1 MDKARKILV
10 VDDEEPIRKGLSRL
24 AIGLGHEVEVAA
36 SAADGLE
43 RALISNPDLL
53 ITDLHMPGRSGL
65 ELLLD
70 LRERGMETT
79 TVILTAHGSI
89 DSAVDATRR
98 GVYDYLVKP
107 IDPER
112 MQTVILKALEH
123 AAMREEVMH
132 LRRELV
138 RTGKFQQLVGRSA
151 VMRELYR
158 LIDQLAPTSAS
169 VLLTGE
175 SGTGKE
181 VVARTIHN
189 LSPRRGARFV
199 AINCAAIPETLLE
212 SEIFGHE
219 KGSFTGA
226 TTSRPGCFELAHEGT
241 LFLDEIGEMPVGL
254 QSKLLRVLEDGRV
267 RRIGGTSEMPVD
279 ARIIAATNVDVEER
293 LAAGKL
299 REDLYFRLNVFTLAL
314 PPLRERRD
322 DTPILAHHF
331 LQTFCAE
338 HDKTIAGFSDLALEL
353 INQYDW
359 PGNVRELRNVIQR
372 AVILCHD
379 DEIQPRH
386 LPPAVRPTVRRESG
400 PRGTLTVTVGTT
412 LDDVE
417 KAVILETLES
427 CGGNKTRAASMLG
440 ITTKT
445 LYTKLRRYGHLHGS
459 PAEAS
464 P

>member
-1 MDKARKILV
+1 
-10 VDDEEPIRKGLSRL
+10 
-24 AIGLGHEVEVAA
+24 
-36 SAADGLE
+36 
-43 RALISNPDLL
+43 
-53 ITDLHMPGRSGL
+53 
-65 ELLLD
+65 
-70 LRERGMETT
+70 
-79 TVILTAHGSI
+79 
-89 DSAVDATRR
+89 
-98 GVYDYLVKP
+98 
-107 IDPER
+107 
-112 MQTVILKALEH
+112 
-123 AAMREEVMH
+123 MREEVLH

-138 RTGKFQQLVGRSA
+138 RTGQFQRLVGRSA

-169 VLLTGE
+169 VLITGE

-189 LSPRRGARFV
+189 LSPRRASRFV

-226 TTSRPGCFELAHEGT
+226 TTSRPGCFELAHDGT
-241 LFLDEIGEMPVGL
+241 LFLDEIGEMPAGL

-267 RRIGGTSEMPVD
+267 RRIGGSNETPVNV
-279 ARIIAATNVDVEER
+279 RILAATNVDVEER
-293 LAAGKL
+293 LAQGRL
-299 REDLYFRLNVFTLAL
+299 REDLYFRLNVFTLSL

-322 DTPILAHHF
+322 DTAILAHHF
-331 LQTFCAE
+331 LQAFCGE
-338 HDKTIAGFSDLALEL
+338 HEKTIAGFSDQALEL
-353 INQYDW
+353 MNQYDW
-359 PGNVRELRNVIQR
+359 PGNVRELRNIVQR
-372 AVILCHD
+372 AVILCHE

-386 LPPAVRPTVRRESG
+386 LPPAVRPTVRRETST
-400 PRGTLTVTVGTT
+400 RGTLTVTVGTP
-412 LDDVE
+412 LDEVE
-417 KAVILETLES
+417 RAVILETLES

-459 PAEAS
+459 PAEAA